1 MYVNKRF
8 THLFIYALFTIEP
21 YFLGHIERE
30 QKSEVKEFIYIY
42 WLIFRSSIVD
52 FACYVGMPNRTRDEI
67 ETK

>member
-52 FACYVGMPNRTRDEI
+52 
-67 ETK
+67 